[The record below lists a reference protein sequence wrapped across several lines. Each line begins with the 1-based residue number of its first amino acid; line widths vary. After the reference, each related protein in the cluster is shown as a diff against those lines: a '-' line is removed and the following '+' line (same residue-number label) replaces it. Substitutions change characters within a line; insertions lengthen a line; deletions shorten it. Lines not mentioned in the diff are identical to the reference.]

1 METGKRKQQADDQTL
16 MADILVFQ
24 ECLAMESS
32 RLALGCSQA
41 ALRDTAWSV
50 MEEEYQIQGELAD
63 EMKKRQW
70 ISPAPASAEMVDRLR
85 QKLQSS

>member
-1 METGKRKQQADDQTL
+1 M
-16 MADILVFQ
+16 
-24 ECLAMESS
+24 
-32 RLALGCSQA
+32 
-41 ALRDTAWSV
+41 SV

-85 QKLQSS
+85 QQLKAP

>member
-16 MADILVFQ
+16 MADILAFQ
-24 ECLAMESS
+24 ERLAMESS
-32 RLALGCSQA
+32 RQA

-85 QKLQSS
+85 QQLKAP